1 MITLTEAA
9 VAALAAAEPEDKLR
23 LTLETARRWEQ
34 GRIAE
39 IGDTR
44 PTARPGRP
52 ARPEILP
59 PNKMRR
65 RGTSGQGGRIAMYHA
80 LAHIEFNAIDLGW
93 DIIARFASPT
103 LPKGFYDD
111 WVLVAKQ
118 EAEHF
123 AALESMLRS
132 MGSQYGDLPAHDGL
146 WQAAEKTS
154 DDLLRRLAVVPMTFE
169 ARALDTAPNTITK
182 LSGTVGKDELQAL
195 QKIVD
200 EEIIHV
206 ASGTR
211 WFTYVCDQQ
220 GIDARLHYQAII
232 RDYFPEGLKRPFNTK
247 GRSQAGLPADF
258 YEPLA
263 AN

>member
-1 MITLTEAA
+1 MTSLTEAA
-9 VAALAAAEPEDKLR
+9 VAALAAAEPEDKIR
-23 LTLETARRWEQ
+23 LTLEAARLWET
-34 GRIAE
+34 GAITE
-39 IGDTR
+39 IGDAR
-44 PTARPGRP
+44 PPARPGRP
-52 ARPEILP
+52 ARPDILP
-59 PNKMRR
+59 PNKMPR
-65 RGTSGQGGRIAMYHA
+65 RGTRGQNGRVAMYHA

-93 DIIARFASPT
+93 DIIARFAAPT

-123 AALESMLRS
+123 AALETMLRGMDS
-132 MGSQYGDLPAHDGL
+132 GYGALPAHDGL
-146 WQAAEKTS
+146 WQAAEKTA

-169 ARALDTAPNTITK
+169 ARALDTAPNTITR
-182 LSGTVGKDELQAL
+182 LRGTVADDEVAAL

-211 WFTYVCDQQ
+211 WFLYVCDQQ
-220 GIDARLHYQAII
+220 GLDARLHYQAII

-247 GRSQAGLPADF
+247 ARTAAGLPADF

-263 AN
+263 P